1 MSNIKSKYEGK
12 VTSETKATTITRE
25 KKSDIT
31 SKTEMHID
39 SNIDAATER
48 VAFLTTAKRNAAIM
62 FSKDL

>member
-12 VTSETKATTITRE
+12 VTSGTKATTITSE
-25 KKSDIT
+25 NKSDIT

-39 SNIDAATER
+39 PNIDAATER
-48 VAFLTTAKRNAAIM
+48 AAFLTTAKRNAAIM

>member
-12 VTSETKATTITRE
+12 VTSETKATTITSE
-25 KKSDIT
+25 NKSDIT

-48 VAFLTTAKRNAAIM
+48 AA
-62 FSKDL
+62 